1 MLEMMVIFAH
11 WCPICNMML
20 PLFEELEKD
29 YVGKVEL
36 IWIDVDKNPDV
47 YKTYEIEIVPTLILL
62 REKTELV
69 RMSGMIG
76 ERTLRKRIENEIN
89 F

>member
-1 MLEMMVIFAH
+1 MLKIMVIFAR

-20 PLFEELEKD
+20 PLIEELEKD
-29 YVGKVEL
+29 YVGKIEL

-47 YKTYEIEIVPTLILL
+47 YEMHEIEIVPTLILL
-62 REKTELV
+62 REKAEIA

-76 ERTLRKRIENEIN
+76 ERVLRKRIENEIN